1 MTSDIRSRARRL
13 ARLLEEQAE
22 IAAQI
27 AEVKA
32 EAKADGYD
40 PALLVKTAR
49 LLVMDEEKRR
59 KQLDQHELF
68 DTYLSAVGLVA
79 ERAAPET
86 PPLSGFVLGRVS
98 DGGEPEP
105 HVHQEAHLSRSAH
118 SGTDRNQGDAASSAT
133 EPTGRQTVG
142 ASLGGA
148 YPRDMT
154 AEAPQAAT
162 PIRRDEEPEMP
173 AFLRRTRPVAS
184 EITA

>member
-1 MTSDIRSRARRL
+1 MASDIRSRAERL

-27 AEVKA
+27 SELKA
-32 EAKADGYD
+32 EAKSDGYD
-40 PALLVKTAR
+40 PALLMKTAR
-49 LLVMDEEKRR
+49 LLAMDAEKRR

-79 ERAAPET
+79 ERVEPET
-86 PPLSGFVLGRVS
+86 T
-98 DGGEPEP
+98 
-105 HVHQEAHLSRSAH
+105 VHQEAPLSRSAH
-118 SGTDRNQGDAASSAT
+118 SGTDRNQGDAAPPAT
-133 EPTGRQTVG
+133 EPDRRQTVG
-142 ASLGGA
+142 ASLGVVA
-148 YPRDMT
+148 APRDMT